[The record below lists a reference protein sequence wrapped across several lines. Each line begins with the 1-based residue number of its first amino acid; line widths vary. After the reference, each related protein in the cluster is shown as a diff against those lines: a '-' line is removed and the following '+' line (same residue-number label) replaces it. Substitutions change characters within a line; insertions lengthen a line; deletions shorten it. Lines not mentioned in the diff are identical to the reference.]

1 MTHMIKVLQPVIAE
15 LGQASGQRR
24 HEAVK
29 AMDNCKA
36 YYELLALSTD
46 ALLQQASATPTK

>member
-15 LGQASGQRR
+15 LGQASGQRH

-29 AMDNCKA
+29 AMDACKA
-36 YYELLALSTD
+36 YYQMLALSTD
-46 ALLQQASATPTK
+46 ALLQQAAATPDK